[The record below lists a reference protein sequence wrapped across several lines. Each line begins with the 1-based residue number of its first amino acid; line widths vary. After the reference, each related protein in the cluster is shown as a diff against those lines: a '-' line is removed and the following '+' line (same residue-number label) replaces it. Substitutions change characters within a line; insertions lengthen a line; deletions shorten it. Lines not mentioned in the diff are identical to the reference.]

1 MFERLVTPAP
11 TFGIAY
17 GFQRRDI
24 PSGAFSG
31 TLTASSLTALWPDR
45 ELTFNVNIGIPWFDR
60 QQEPRARATGRILA
74 AEAPRERVRAD
85 VRTELV
91 SAWATFQAASR
102 SLAMVG
108 LMPATIDRDVTFIEQ
123 AVRAGAFDSLQR
135 TQALRRLVESGRL
148 ADAAVRDFRAAR
160 AAWLRRTVGM

>member
-1 MFERLVTPAP
+1 
-11 TFGIAY
+11 
-17 GFQRRDI
+17 
-24 PSGAFSG
+24 
-31 TLTASSLTALWPDR
+31 
-45 ELTFNVNIGIPWFDR
+45 
-60 QQEPRARATGRILA
+60 
-74 AEAPRERVRAD
+74 
-85 VRTELV
+85 
-91 SAWATFQAASR
+91 
-102 SLAMVG
+102 MVG